1 MHCKS
6 SKRARKP
13 QHTFGK
19 SLPSQGINVKCLIL
33 AVLPTTHYPLTY
45 FLAFSFKPLLFFQK
59 TADWHTTWTVGAISV
74 YCGHYANL
82 KYALM
87 PAWCTKLCSTQ
98 ERILHR
104 IPYPINAMWSIIK
117 YISGYPLFKWP
128 WFWRYF
134 FHKFFPY
141 GSLRWS
147 IISHEPNQP
156 ATRWII
162 TLNFVLK
169 QKTYLKIGQKY
180 NGTTLF
186 TE

>member
-1 MHCKS
+1 MRNRNQSITSCIWGFS
-6 SKRARKP
+6 C
-13 QHTFGK
+13 
-19 SLPSQGINVKCLIL
+19 LLIL
-33 AVLPTTHYPLTY
+33 YFFIIRFSVIALQIKQACQKTSAHVWEVIALPGDKCEMPHFGRPSHHTLS
-45 FLAFSFKPLLFFQK
+45 FDLFSRFFFQK

-104 IPYPINAMWSIIK
+104 IPYPTNAMWSIIK

-134 FHKFFPY
+134 
-141 GSLRWS
+141 
-147 IISHEPNQP
+147 SH
-156 ATRWII
+156 
-162 TLNFVLK
+162 
-169 QKTYLKIGQKY
+169 
-180 NGTTLF
+180 
-186 TE
+186 